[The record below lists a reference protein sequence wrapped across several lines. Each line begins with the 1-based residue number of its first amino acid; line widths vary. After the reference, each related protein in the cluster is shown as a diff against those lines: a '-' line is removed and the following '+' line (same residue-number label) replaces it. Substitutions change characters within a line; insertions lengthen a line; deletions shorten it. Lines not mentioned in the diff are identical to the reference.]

1 MAQTVCGLS
10 YQRLFQLS
18 NLRVL
23 ALWQPNNEQRR
34 REVFT
39 TYHTSL
45 SFEVT
50 PKRRE
55 QNTNRIL
62 SLDLSFVKLSI
73 QITTMKL
80 PTLLVFLSL
89 FCVARGQQEQNDYLG
104 VNVTSA
110 VSAYTTVLGRLSLF
124 GFMDK
129 IVFVLSHP

>member
-1 MAQTVCGLS
+1 MVYRTRDCFSCLIYAFSRSGNPTT
-10 YQRLFQLS
+10 
-18 NLRVL
+18 
-23 ALWQPNNEQRR
+23 NNDGEKC
-34 REVFT
+34 
-39 TYHTSL
+39 SL
-45 SFEVT
+45 PIIHQYLLKSH

-89 FCVARGQQEQNDYLG
+89 FGVARGQQEQNDYLG